1 LRHVY
6 IFLLIELQ
14 NKKSIIYDNFYT
26 LEKGEKRKQLLE
38 HLSKKKMVA
47 PNKFIDKILDK
58 NLQLKVVETYSNLK
72 S

>member
-1 LRHVY
+1 
-6 IFLLIELQ
+6 
-14 NKKSIIYDNFYT
+14 
-26 LEKGEKRKQLLE
+26 
-38 HLSKKKMVA
+38 MVA